1 MKNKNEERKGDKV
14 KSRNRG
20 IQKRRV
26 TREIYGKVVIWVE

>member
-1 MKNKNEERKGDKV
+1 MKNKTKERKGGEV
-14 KSRNRG
+14 KSRGRG